1 MMARHDRTL
10 GGPAQQLL
18 VVSNF
23 PELEVEGF
31 TRQGKQELLDG
42 M

>member
-1 MMARHDRTL
+1 MIERW
-10 GGPAQQLL
+10 GGTAEQLL
-18 VVSNF
+18 VVQKF